1 MTQEELDALMSGDV
15 DFDEMEDDAE
25 ESQEESEEAEVKEV
39 HQTSSS
45 RSNTHNTPPPLTDEN
60 KMVDQLDVVTRE
72 SEEKATEIF
81 DILDSVS
88 AALDENAS
96 RAESIKEVIES
107 NIALFTTL
115 SKKFPNVSSFKEQL
129 EKNSEIVDTVDE
141 IHNSSQDANDEIM
154 SAMDVMQYQDIHR
167 QKIERVIN
175 VIRSLSG
182 YLNLLF
188 SAQKDDTTR
197 TSSAQ
202 HLPGDDTNDVVSPDD
217 IEAMLATFGS
227 NRDSAE

>member
-15 DFDEMEDDAE
+15 DFDEVEEDAPSEDAAEDDD
-25 ESQEESEEAEVKEV
+25 
-39 HQTSSS
+39 SSS
-45 RSNTHNTPPPLTDEN
+45 ASRSQTHNTPPPLTDEN

-72 SEEKATEIF
+72 SEEKATELF

-88 AALDENAS
+88 AAFDNSATKANEM
-96 RAESIKEVIES
+96 KETIES
-107 NIALFTTL
+107 NINLFKVL
-115 SKKFPNVSSFKEQL
+115 SEKFPDVTSFKEQL
-129 EKNSEIVDTVDE
+129 EKNSELLDELDE
-141 IHNSSQDANDEIM
+141 ISNGCNDGNDQVM
-154 SAMDVMQYQDIHR
+154 SAMDMMQYQDIHR

-188 SAQKDDTTR
+188 SAQKEDTTR

-202 HLPGDDTNDVVSPDD
+202 HLPGDDTDVVSPDD
-217 IEAMLATFGS
+217 IEAMLATFGNTNS
-227 NRDSAE
+227 DES